1 MESTQG
7 LPLEVRLSAYLD
19 GQLPEAEVEEIDAIL
34 ASDDDARAVYEQL
47 KLGSE
52 FGARA
57 FDRMLEEP
65 IPLDLVRTI
74 KDVGK
79 DGANDKD
86 EPPKLGF
93 AAIPIAATPAPRRS
107 AFWPQALAASLV
119 IFLTGGAAGYLI
131 SEQKQTSQIASAPFA
146 PARSWLDDI
155 ADYHRIYSH
164 QTRHLA
170 EVPAS
175 EQAHIVEWLS
185 ASTGVDFTV
194 PDLSAE
200 KLTFEGARLLVA
212 GGKPTA
218 QLLYRD
224 AENEIFAICFL
235 KGDPV
240 TGKTELAESMRDDI
254 GLISWQKGAAAFVV
268 VGPSSDPDLERIAET
283 VAATI

>member
-19 GQLPEAEVEEIDAIL
+19 GQLPEAEVEEINAIL
-34 ASDDDARAVYEQL
+34 AGDDEARVVYEKL

-57 FDRMLEEP
+57 FDRMLQDP
-65 IPLDLVRTI
+65 IPLDLVRNI
-74 KDVGK
+74 KEAGRNED
-79 DGANDKD
+79 D
-86 EPPKLGF
+86 PSKLGF
-93 AAIPIAATPAPRRS
+93 AAVPAAEIPANRRS

-119 IFLTGGAAGYLI
+119 IFLAGGAAGYLI
-131 SEQKQTSQIASAPFA
+131 SEQKQTSFQAASNQFA
-146 PARSWLDDI
+146 PARTWLDDV
-155 ADYHRIYSH
+155 AEYHRIYSR
-164 QTRHLA
+164 QARHLV

-175 EQAHIVEWLS
+175 ESGHIVDWLS
-185 ASTGVDFTV
+185 ASTGVPFAL
-194 PDLSAE
+194 PDLSAQ

-235 KGDPV
+235 QSEPV
-240 TGKTELAESMRDDI
+240 EGMTPLAESMRNDI
-254 GLISWQKGAAAFVV
+254 GLVTWQKGKASYVV
-268 VGPSSDPDLERIAET
+268 VGPSADPDLERIAE
-283 VAATI
+283 VVSANI

>member
-19 GQLPEAEVEEIDAIL
+19 GQLPEAEVDEINAIL
-34 ASDDDARAVYEQL
+34 AEDDDARGVYEKL

-57 FDRMLEEP
+57 FDRLLQEP
-65 IPLDLVRTI
+65 IPLNLVRNI
-74 KDVGK
+74 KEAGK
-79 DGANDKD
+79 DED
-86 EPPKLGF
+86 EAPKLGF
-93 AAIPIAATPAPRRS
+93 AAIPISATPAPRRS

-119 IFLTGGAAGYLI
+119 IFLAGGAVGYLV
-131 SEQKQTSQIASAPFA
+131 SEQKQTSFQVASTQFA
-146 PARSWLDDI
+146 PVRTWLDDI
-155 ADYHRIYSH
+155 ADYHRIYSR
-164 QTRHLA
+164 QTRHLV

-175 EQAHIVEWLS
+175 EKDHIAEWLA
-185 ASTGVDFTV
+185 ASTGVKFQL
-194 PDLSAE
+194 PDLSAQ

-235 KGDPV
+235 QSDPV
-240 TGKTELAESMRDDI
+240 EGKTELAESMRNDI
-254 GLISWQKGAAAFVV
+254 GLVSWQKGNASFVV
-268 VGPSSDPDLERIAET
+268 VGPSADPDLERIAET
-283 VAATI
+283 VSSAI

>member
-1 MESTQG
+1 MEGTQG

-34 ASDDDARAVYEQL
+34 AADDDARAVYEQL

-57 FDRMLEEP
+57 FDRMLQEP
-65 IPLDLVRTI
+65 IPLDLVRNI
-74 KDVGK
+74 KEAGK
-79 DGANDKD
+79 EED
-86 EPPKLGF
+86 EAPKLGF
-93 AAIPIAATPAPRRS
+93 AAIPVSATPAPRRS

-119 IFLTGGAAGYLI
+119 IFLAGGAAGYLI
-131 SEQKQTSQIASAPFA
+131 SEQKQTSFKVAATEFA
-146 PARSWLDDI
+146 PARTWLDDI
-155 ADYHRIYSH
+155 ADYHRIYAR

-175 EQAHIVEWLS
+175 EKTHIVEWLS
-185 ASTGVDFTV
+185 ASTGVDFAV
-194 PDLSAE
+194 PDLTAQ

-224 AENEIFAICFL
+224 AEGEIFAICFL
-235 KGDPV
+235 KSEPV
-240 TGKTELAESMRDDI
+240 AAQTALAESIRDDI
-254 GLISWQKGAAAFVV
+254 GIVSWQKGAASFVV
-268 VGPSSDPDLERIAET
+268 VGPSADPDLQRVAEA
-283 VAATI
+283 VSASI

>member
-19 GQLPEAEVEEIDAIL
+19 GQLPEAEVEEINAIL
-34 ASDDDARAVYEQL
+34 AGDDEARVVYEKL

-57 FDRMLEEP
+57 FDRMLQDP
-65 IPLDLVRTI
+65 IPLDLVRNI
-74 KDVGK
+74 KEAGRNED
-79 DGANDKD
+79 D
-86 EPPKLGF
+86 PSKLGF
-93 AAIPIAATPAPRRS
+93 AAVPAAEIPANRRS

-119 IFLTGGAAGYLI
+119 IFLAGGAAGYLI
-131 SEQKQTSQIASAPFA
+131 SEQKQTSFQAVSNQFA
-146 PARSWLDDI
+146 PARTWLDDV
-155 ADYHRIYSH
+155 AEYHRIYSR
-164 QTRHLA
+164 QARHLV

-175 EQAHIVEWLS
+175 ESGHIVDWLS
-185 ASTGVDFTV
+185 ASTGVPFAL
-194 PDLSAE
+194 PDLSAQ

-235 KGDPV
+235 QSEPV
-240 TGKTELAESMRDDI
+240 EGTTPLAESMRNDI
-254 GLISWQKGAAAFVV
+254 GLVTWQKGKASYVV
-268 VGPSSDPDLERIAET
+268 VGPSADPDLERIAE
-283 VAATI
+283 VVSANI

>member
-19 GQLPEAEVEEIDAIL
+19 GQLPEAEVEEINAIL
-34 ASDDDARAVYEQL
+34 AGDDEARVVYEKL

-57 FDRMLEEP
+57 FDRMLQDP
-65 IPLDLVRTI
+65 IPLDLVRNI
-74 KDVGK
+74 KEAGRNED
-79 DGANDKD
+79 D
-86 EPPKLGF
+86 PSKLGF
-93 AAIPIAATPAPRRS
+93 AAVPAAEIPANRRS

-119 IFLTGGAAGYLI
+119 IFLAGGAAGYLI
-131 SEQKQTSQIASAPFA
+131 SEQKQTSFQAASNQFA
-146 PARSWLDDI
+146 PARTWLDDV
-155 ADYHRIYSH
+155 AEYHRIYSR
-164 QTRHLA
+164 QARHLV

-175 EQAHIVEWLS
+175 ESGHIVDWLS
-185 ASTGVDFTV
+185 ASTGVPFAL
-194 PDLSAE
+194 PDLSAQ

-235 KGDPV
+235 QSEPV
-240 TGKTELAESMRDDI
+240 EGTTPLAESMRNDI
-254 GLISWQKGAAAFVV
+254 GLVTWQKGKASYVV
-268 VGPSSDPDLERIAET
+268 VGPSADPDLERIAE
-283 VAATI
+283 VVSANI